1 MKTAEEYRQYAE
13 ECIRWAGKAKTEEE
27 RKSFLDMA
35 FAWTAAALRIE
46 GLIEPVGADPSKPT
60 SH

>member
-35 FAWTAAALRIE
+35 FAWTRPRCGSRA
-46 GLIEPVGADPSKPT
+46 
-60 SH
+60 